1 MSARIPP
8 VPQQKANEYRKNA
21 RAREGW
27 RDGEVACVRQAIES
41 LPMILIK
48 EIHAGGLL
56 VFGDGFGAQKKM
68 DWKIKTPA
76 KAGVCILA
84 ETEGFE
90 PLDRGSLGG

>member
-1 MSARIPP
+1 MSRMSARIPP

-21 RAREGW
+21 RTREGW

-48 EIHAGGLL
+48 EIHACGLL
-56 VFGDGFGAQKKM
+56 VSEMGLVRKQKM

-90 PLDRGSLGG
+90 PSIQV